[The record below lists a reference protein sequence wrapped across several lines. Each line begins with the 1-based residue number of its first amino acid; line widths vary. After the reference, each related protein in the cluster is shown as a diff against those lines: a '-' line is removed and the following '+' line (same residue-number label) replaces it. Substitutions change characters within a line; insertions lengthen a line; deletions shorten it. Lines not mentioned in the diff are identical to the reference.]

1 MTTANTIDTP
11 GAHLHYEVRGSGPVV
26 LIVGSPMGAAP
37 RVWSL
42 GS

>member
-1 MTTANTIDTP
+1 MTTANTIDTL
-11 GAHLHYEVRGSGPVV
+11 GAHLHYEVRGSGQVV

-37 RVWSL
+37 RVWSV